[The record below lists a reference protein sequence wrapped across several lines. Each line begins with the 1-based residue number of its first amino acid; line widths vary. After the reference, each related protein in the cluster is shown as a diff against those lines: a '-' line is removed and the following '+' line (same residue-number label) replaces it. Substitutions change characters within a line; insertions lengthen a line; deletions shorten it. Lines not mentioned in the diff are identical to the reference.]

1 MKHLIVCITL
11 VISFLGMAQS
21 FPNPASLSTGQGA
34 VGTLDPIWLVSPW
47 FASAPPNPIGLS
59 YSPALINNNCAPGS
73 WVNPATLPPP
83 VNNGNWITG
92 NDANCA
98 SNTAAGYRYF
108 RLTLNLP
115 ADCNGNSVAVSG
127 NYILYLSGYVDNSIT
142 DVYVNG
148 TPLGISGGNYSPGS
162 QLNMTIPGPWVP
174 GVNYVDILI
183 YNIPNGNQGNPYGLL
198 LVANSSAL
206 ANADTDGDGITDIND
221 LCPCEQGFTMNGC
234 PPPIT
239 PNTTI
244 CQGESTTITI
254 AATANFLWN
263 TGQTS
268 SSITVSPNTSTS
280 YSCTVTYPN
289 GVQDVLTST
298 VTVNPS
304 YSSTTNASICAGESY
319 SFAGN
324 QYTQGGTYPIVNQTV
339 SGCDSISTLVLTLLP
354 IYNDTLHQS
363 ICLGETF
370 SFEGNTYSSEGIY
383 DVLLASSEGCDSLH
397 VLNLSVLPTSSSTT
411 AVTECGSY
419 SWNGQN
425 YTQSGTYSFLTTNS
439 VGCDSLAQLTLTI
452 HPEYS
457 ITIDTAICQGESY
470 LSNGFIYSQSG
481 NYSIPLQTI
490 HGCDSILLIN
500 LTVYPIP
507 AVPQLSSNQPE
518 CPGDV
523 LELTAS
529 GIGTATIFWQ
539 GPSGFQSNEAIL
551 NVVAMN
557 GTVGEYSAYCIENG
571 CSSDVAIIGT
581 SINFPNDFDE
591 REFPNVLTPN
601 NDFVNDDFDLKS
613 IFQSCL
619 LYELRILNRWGN
631 VVYVQTNDSAP
642 FNGNTQNG
650 NELEVGV
657 YFYQL
662 LYEEGTKTGYFHI
675 LR

>member
-1 MKHLIVCITL
+1 MKQLIVCITL
-11 VISFLGMAQS
+11 GISFLGLGQS

-34 VGTLDPIWLVSPW
+34 IGTLDPIWLVSPW

-73 WVNPATLPPP
+73 WVNPATLAPP

-98 SNTAAGYRYF
+98 NNTAAGYRYF
-108 RLTLNLP
+108 RLTLDLP
-115 ADCNGNSVAVSG
+115 TDCNGNSVAVSG

-142 DVYVNG
+142 DVFVNG
-148 TPLGISGGNYSPGS
+148 TSLGISGGNFSAGS
-162 QLNMTIPGPWVP
+162 QLNMTIPGPWLA
-174 GVNYVDILI
+174 GINYLDVQI
-183 YNIPNGNQGNPYGLL
+183 YNFPNGNQGNPYGLL

-206 ANADTDGDGITDIND
+206 TNADTDGDGVTDIND
-221 LCPCEQGFTMNGC
+221 LCPCEAAFTMNGC
-234 PPPIT
+234 QPPIT

-254 AATANFLWN
+254 AASANFLWN

-268 SSITVSPNTSTS
+268 SSIAVSPNTTTS

-289 GVQDVLTST
+289 GTQDILTST
-298 VTVNPS
+298 VTVNLS
-304 YSSTTNASICAGESY
+304 YSSTTILGICAGESY

-324 QYTQGGTYPIVNQTV
+324 QYTLAGTYPMVNQSV
-339 SGCDSISTLVLTLLP
+339 NGCDSISTLVLTVNAT
-354 IYNDTLHQS
+354 YNDTTYQS
-363 ICLGETF
+363 ICLGEST
-370 SFEGNTYSSEGIY
+370 SFEGNTYSSAGIY
-383 DVLLASSEGCDSLH
+383 PVLLASSEGCDSLR
-397 VLNLSVLPTSSSTT
+397 VLNLAVLPTSSSIT
-411 AVTECGSY
+411 AVTECGTY

-425 YTQSGTYSFLTTNS
+425 YAQSGTYSFLTTNG

-452 HPEYS
+452 HPDYS
-457 ITIDTAICQGESY
+457 TSIDTAICQGESFV
-470 LSNGFIYSQSG
+470 SNGLVYTQSG
-481 NYSIPLQTI
+481 TYSIPLQTI
-490 HGCDSILLIN
+490 KGCDSSLLIN

-507 AVPQLSSNQPE
+507 AAPQLSSNQPE
-518 CPGDV
+518 CPGDA

-539 GPSGFQSNEAIL
+539 GPSGFQSNEASL
-551 NVVAMN
+551 YLLASN
-557 GTVGEYSAYCIENG
+557 GTVGDYSAYCIENG
-571 CSSDVAIIGT
+571 CVSDVSIIGT
-581 SINFPNDFDE
+581 SIAFPNNFDD

-619 LYELRILNRWGN
+619 SYELRILNRWGN
-631 VVYVQTNDSAP
+631 VVYVQTNDNAP
-642 FNGNTQNG
+642 FSGTTQNG
-650 NELEVGV
+650 NELGEGV

-662 LYEEGTKTGYFHI
+662 LYDDGTKTGYFHI
-675 LR
+675 MR